1 MCGGKAP
8 TTALDHPMVLPRCQ
22 GYLVPLSFILCDL
35 TLYVQIQV
43 RVPDCKKGTLP
54 LMYISRARKNPTVL
68 EDENPG

>member
-22 GYLVPLSFILCDL
+22 GYLVPLSFTHCDL

-43 RVPDCKKGTLP
+43 RVPDSAKRDL
-54 LMYISRARKNPTVL
+54 V
-68 EDENPG
+68 PGFFSSSAVHI